1 METALITGATSGIGL
16 EVARLCVEGGYRT
29 VLVARN
35 TERLSAIQADFE
47 KRRPGSVAAV
57 IPQDLTKPGAVEAV
71 VRELDKLGLTI
82 DFLVNNAGVGMYG
95 PYVKLDWA
103 RELEMIQV
111 NIVALTGLT
120 KYLLPGMVQR
130 KHGKVLNVAS
140 TAAFQPGP
148 LMSVYYATKAYVL
161 SYSEALAN
169 EMRGT
174 GVTITALCPGPTDTE
189 FKKAANLEASKLFSR
204 GTVMDAAPV
213 ALAGFH
219 GALSGKTLVIPGL
232 YNSFMARTVG
242 MMPRRLV
249 TSIVRKMQERK
260 DA

>member
-16 EVARLCVEGGYRT
+16 ELARLCVEGGYRT

-35 TERLSAIQADFE
+35 GERLQQIRAEFE

-57 IPQDLTKPGAVEAV
+57 ISQDLTKAGAVENV
-71 VRELDKLGLTI
+71 VREVDKLGLQI
-82 DFLVNNAGVGMYG
+82 DFLVNNAGFGMYG
-95 PYVKLDWA
+95 PYVELDWA
-103 RELEMIQV
+103 KELEMIQV

-120 KYLLPGMVQR
+120 KYLLPGMVAR
-130 KHGKVLNVAS
+130 KHGRVLNLAS

-169 EMRGT
+169 EVRGT
-174 GVTITALCPGPTDTE
+174 GVSVTALCPGPTDTE
-189 FKKAANLEASKLFSR
+189 FKKAANLEASKLFYR
-204 GTVMDAAPV
+204 TPPADAASV

-219 GALSGKTLVIPGL
+219 GALAKKTLVIPGFSNCL
-232 YNSFMARTVG
+232 MARTVG
-242 MMPRRLV
+242 LMPRRLV